1 MMKKITVNLKDK
13 SYPILIQ
20 RGLLN
25 QVGQYLEG
33 HRKVM
38 IVTDEGVPEEYAQ
51 RVLAQC
57 GQGYVERV
65 IQGEGAKSMEVYQQ
79 ILRRMLKERFSRKDL
94 IVALGGGVIGDL
106 SGFVAATYMR
116 GIEFINIPTTTL
128 SQIDSSIGGKVAINL
143 DGIKNCVGAFWQPKM
158 VLIDPDVL
166 ATLRSGISTTVWPR
180 R

>member
-25 QVGQYLEG
+25 LVGQYLEG

-106 SGFVAATYMR
+106 SGFVAAT
-116 GIEFINIPTTTL
+116 
-128 SQIDSSIGGKVAINL
+128 
-143 DGIKNCVGAFWQPKM
+143 
-158 VLIDPDVL
+158 
-166 ATLRSGISTTVWPR
+166 
-180 R
+180 

>member
-25 QVGQYLEG
+25 QIGQVLDG
-33 HRKVM
+33 QRKVM
-38 IVTDEGVPEEYAQ
+38 IITDEGVPEEYAQ

-57 GQGYVERV
+57 SQGYVERV

-79 ILRRMLKERFSRKDL
+79 ILRRLLKERFSRKDL

-106 SGFVAATYMR
+106 SG
-116 GIEFINIPTTTL
+116 L
-128 SQIDSSIGGKVAINL
+128 SRLPICEVGTSIFQRQRFPGG
-143 DGIKNCVGAFWQPKM
+143 QQY
-158 VLIDPDVL
+158 
-166 ATLRSGISTTVWPR
+166 R
-180 R
+180 RQSCN

>member
-1 MMKKITVNLKDK
+1 
-13 SYPILIQ
+13 
-20 RGLLN
+20 
-25 QVGQYLEG
+25 
-33 HRKVM
+33 M

-106 SGFVAATYMR
+106 SGFVA
-116 GIEFINIPTTTL
+116 G
-128 SQIDSSIGGKVAINL
+128 
-143 DGIKNCVGAFWQPKM
+143 
-158 VLIDPDVL
+158 DVY
-166 ATLRSGISTTVWPR
+166 AGD
-180 R
+180 